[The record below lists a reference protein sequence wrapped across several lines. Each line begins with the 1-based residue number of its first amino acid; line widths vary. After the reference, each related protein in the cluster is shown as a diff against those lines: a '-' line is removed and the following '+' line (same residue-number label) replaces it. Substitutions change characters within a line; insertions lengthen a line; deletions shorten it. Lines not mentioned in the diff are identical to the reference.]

1 MPKYC
6 YYCDSCKTG
15 FETTHSIKEKLEKCE
30 FCGVYNALKKI
41 PSIPIYLTK
50 NKEKKDNKVGSLVE
64 EHIEENR
71 EILKK
76 EKERLKKVEYK

>member
-41 PSIPIYLTK
+41 PSIPINNRHRWLYYYTSFHDDYSHDVVYQASSET
-50 NKEKKDNKVGSLVE
+50 NPSL
-64 EHIEENR
+64 
-71 EILKK
+71 
-76 EKERLKKVEYK
+76 

>member
-6 YYCDSCKTG
+6 YYCRSCKAE
-15 FETTHSIKEKLEKCE
+15 FEVSHSIKEKLEKCE
-30 FCGVYNALKKI
+30 FCDADNALKKLPFI
-41 PSIPIYLTK
+41 STIITK
-50 NKEKKDNKVGSLVE
+50 SNSGKDKKIGSLVE

-76 EKERLKKVEYK
+76 EKERLKKVDY